1 MDAALGRPACGVATM
16 ARMTRMPASRRPLD
30 TARVQEQLAPVMRG
44 GIVLLDTAG
53 STNTVLRER
62 LRDQDWTG
70 PVLLSAEH
78 QQAGRGR
85 AGHDWQ
91 TPAGAALTVSIA
103 VRPARPRD
111 TWGWL
116 PLLTGVAVCRAIEQV
131 AGLAPALKWPN
142 DVLVPDPERRPAPGW
157 GGHRKAVGILTEA
170 VGDLVIAGIGINVDQ
185 SPAELPVPHAVSLR
199 AAGAGVVDRTALL
212 IAVAREVV
220 ALTGAPR
227 SAATE
232 DEVRDRCLTLG
243 TDIEADLPDGGRLTG
258 RAESIDADGSLR
270 VRGPDGSLRTLSA
283 GDLRHVR
290 PRGELG
296 SGE

>member
-1 MDAALGRPACGVATM
+1 MACMTWLPAT
-16 ARMTRMPASRRPLD
+16 RRPLD
-30 TARVQEQLAPVMRG
+30 TVRVQEQLAPVMPG
-44 GIVLLDTAG
+44 GLVLLDSAG

-62 LRDQDWTG
+62 LRDRDWTG

-85 AGHDWQ
+85 AGHGWQ

-103 VRPARPRD
+103 VRPMRPRD
-111 TWGWL
+111 SWGWL

-142 DVLVPDPERRPAPGW
+142 DVLLPDPERRPVPGW
-157 GGHRKAVGILTEA
+157 GCHRKAVGILTEA
-170 VGDLVIAGIGINVDQ
+170 VDDLVIAGIGINVDQ
-185 SPAELPVPHAVSLR
+185 SPAELPVPHAASLR
-199 AAGAGVVDRTALL
+199 TAGAGAVDRTALL
-212 IAVAREVV
+212 IAVGREVV
-220 ALTGAPR
+220 TLIGGPR

-243 TDIEADLPDGGRLTG
+243 AEIEADLPDGGRLTG
-258 RAESIDADGSLR
+258 RAAAIDADGSLQLL
-270 VRGPDGSLRTLSA
+270 GPDGSLRSLSA

-296 SGE
+296 SAG